1 MRKKSS
7 RTVAAILPLLALLV
21 VLAGPLAAEAQDPGK
36 VLPGAPA
43 PRNVVLELQQAL
55 TVAIERFQAM
65 DRAGVL
71 SHISNQYRTDVL
83 TKAGIGEQLR
93 VMFTLY
99 DTVRAQV
106 HIDEVRTAGEQ
117 AYVYS
122 TGEVSGRLRGLGTWM
137 PVLSW
142 KHEPEVARRE
152 QGVWRL
158 YGYQQ

>member
-1 MRKKSS
+1 MRKKRSGIVTAVV
-7 RTVAAILPLLALLV
+7 RLLTLLIILAA
-21 VLAGPLAAEAQDPGK
+21 PLASEAQDPGK

-43 PRNVVLELQQAL
+43 SRNVVLELQQAL

-71 SHISNQYRTDVL
+71 SHISNQYRADPL
-83 TKAGIGEQLR
+83 TKAAIGEQLR
-93 VMFTLY
+93 VMFALY
-99 DTVRAQV
+99 DAVRAQV

-117 AYVYS
+117 AWVYS

-142 KHEPEVARRE
+142 KREPEVVRRE
-152 QGVWRL
+152 EGVWRL